1 MTKDWIMYRI
11 ILTVISILA
20 LGGIWYFFFYPP
32 EVLQRHTQGALNG
45 FSEAVATKDR
55 ANIGAAMKA
64 LLADDA
70 KVRFSV
76 SMVSG
81 GGAARPEAEDFSK
94 ADFITFVDNILYS
107 LSDYAYSAP
116 PRLDAFTISA
126 DRKTAAVVF
135 SSKERA
141 EGPDWVAGTK
151 LNMQFSSDTLCHG
164 EVRFAPEP
172 QLENADCAMQ
182 LRMAPKPGQL
192 Y

>member
-1 MTKDWIMYRI
+1 MRI
-11 ILTVISILA
+11 VAVIATLVLAGSIYYL
-20 LGGIWYFFFYPP
+20 FFYPP
-32 EVLQRHTQGALNG
+32 EVLQRHTQGALDHY
-45 FSEAVATKDR
+45 SDAVATKDR
-55 ANIGAAMKA
+55 ANIGAALKA

-126 DRKTAAVVF
+126 DRKTATVVF

-141 EGPDWVAGTK
+141 EGPDWVASTK